1 MSNRKAT
8 LVSPQRFNQIHL
20 CQFLSFLNIDLNE
33 FLAYELNHLSSLL
46 FPIEG
51 ARIVEG
57 ILEYFYRIV
66 SFLELIMTFPK
77 TKQCYKFEL
86 FILSI
91 SGTTL
96 HELASSI
103 TFL

>member
-1 MSNRKAT
+1 MSDCKAT

-20 CQFLSFLNIDLNE
+20 GQFLSFLNIDLNE

-51 ARIVEG
+51 TSVVEG

-86 FILSI
+86 FILSN

-96 HELASSI
+96 HELASSM

>member
-1 MSNRKAT
+1 MSNCKTT
-8 LVSPQRFNQIHL
+8 LVSPQRFDKIHL
-20 CQFLSFLNIDLNE
+20 GQFLSFLNIDLNE

-51 ARIVEG
+51 ARIIEG

-86 FILSI
+86 FILSN

-96 HELASSI
+96 HELASSM